1 MESSSN
7 EKPPVFQRWS
17 RWYWLVVAVMIV
29 QIVIYSL
36 ITFSF
41 S

>member
-7 EKPPVFQRWS
+7 EKPPVFGRWS
-17 RWYWLVVAVMIV
+17 RWYWLVIIV
-29 QIVIYSL
+29 LIAQFVIYSL
-36 ITFSF
+36 ISFSF

>member
-17 RWYWLVVAVMIV
+17 HWYWLVVVVLIV
-29 QIVIYSL
+29 QLFIYSL
-36 ITFSF
+36 ITFYF

>member
-7 EKPPVFQRWS
+7 EKPPVFQSWS
-17 RWYWLVVAVMIV
+17 RWYWLVVVVMIV
-29 QIVIYSL
+29 QLVIYFL
-36 ITFSF
+36 ISFSF